1 LIFLIIWK
9 EKKEVA
15 SKEDDIFSEVI
26 IKTKK
31 QLENAVTL
39 FKELMLRRRKKIL
52 DLILIAAE
60 TGIFKNRIFEK
71 YVEIWKRFFDN
82 LMKCINASDKSLNE
96 SLNGKKTENKKNEL
110 VCFLENVEEFVDLEG
125 EKMGPYEKG
134 QIANLPKEII
144 NILVDGKKVE
154 RIDWLF
160 LWIPIRDKNSKNF
173 LTSFEYLFKT
183 KHLNSL
189 MNVYS

>member
-1 LIFLIIWK
+1 
-9 EKKEVA
+9 VA

-71 YVEIWKRFFDN
+71 YVEI
-82 LMKCINASDKSLNE
+82 
-96 SLNGKKTENKKNEL
+96 
-110 VCFLENVEEFVDLEG
+110 
-125 EKMGPYEKG
+125 
-134 QIANLPKEII
+134 
-144 NILVDGKKVE
+144 
-154 RIDWLF
+154 
-160 LWIPIRDKNSKNF
+160 
-173 LTSFEYLFKT
+173 
-183 KHLNSL
+183 
-189 MNVYS
+189 